1 MKYHKQ
7 INDYTCGSTALVN
20 VMKDFGIEL
29 TEKYIRRLL
38 GTDRSGT
45 TEDDLLRVSEDF
57 DFITKEVKSKSIAV
71 FKRKLVKD
79 LKEGNKLIMCVDNNS
94 HWISVLEYKDR
105 RIKLVD
111 SRYKDDLGKKIVQWL
126 TVKQLTDRS
135 HNFDLETNVKEFYYI
150 ALKLAEDN

>member
-38 GTDRSGT
+38 GTNKEGT
-45 TEDDLLRVSEDF
+45 DGFSILMVAEDYNFE
-57 DFITKEVKSKSIAV
+57 TKEVKSKSIDV
-71 FKRKLVKD
+71 FKRKLIKD
-79 LKEGNKLIMCVDNNS
+79 LKLGYKIILITDNNQ
-94 HWISVLEYKDR
+94 HWISVLGYYNRKTK
-105 RIKLVD
+105 IVD
-111 SRYKDDLGKKIVQWL
+111 SRYADELKKPIVQYV
-126 TVKQLTDRS
+126 TAKQLADRS
-135 HNFDLETNVKEFYYI
+135 HNYDLETNVKEFYYI